1 MPIYRPPFLANSKRG
16 FQSAFLYDYRTWY
29 KEKTTEIFNA
39 RYSDYSY
46 RANHFVEFDFISPWW
61 SKRIREPLD
70 KVYWNEVMFT
80 RKSNALRFIKLL
92 NSQ

>member
-1 MPIYRPPFLANSKRG
+1 MRLKDVLDKLSE
-16 FQSAFLYDYRTWY
+16 SL
-29 KEKTTEIFNA
+29 KEDNPLINFGDRETTEIFNA

-46 RANHFVEFDFISPWW
+46 SANHFVEFDFISPKW

>member
-1 MPIYRPPFLANSKRG
+1 MKLKNVLNKLSESF
-16 FQSAFLYDYRTWY
+16 
-29 KEKTTEIFNA
+29 KEDNPLINFGDRETTEIFNA